1 MSKFVPNSEPVQGGA
16 APALASPPQMAQ
28 LQPEISEEPAGSES
42 APIAGRV
49 DRPWIFFDRAFIV
62 PMIVACALFVENMDS
77 TVIATS
83 LPMIAR
89 DLNQDPIVL
98 KLGLSSYLV
107 SLAVFIPISGW
118 MADRF
123 GGRRIFRIAICV
135 FMASSM
141 LCGLSTSFVGFV
153 AARFLQGIGGAM
165 MVPVG
170 RIVILRS
177 IPREELVTAFNYLTI
192 PAILGPVIGPP
203 LGGMITTYVSWR
215 WIFFINVPISLLG
228 IFLAGRFMENIR
240 EEEVPPLDYVG
251 FVLSAVGLSLSIFGL
266 TTIHDQLISIELSL
280 ACMGAGAA
288 CIIAY
293 LIHARHKK
301 QPLLELGILKV
312 KTYWVGVGGGSLFR
326 IGIGGISLLLPL
338 MFQLG
343 FGMNPLQS
351 GLLTCA
357 SAIGAMFMKSVV
369 KLVLRLFG
377 FRTVLIANALL
388 ASATIAGFG
397 LFTAYT
403 PRLLVFVILLIGGC
417 FRSLQFTAINAIAY
431 ADIPDDM
438 VSRATSLFA
447 TIQQLALGV
456 GVTAGAFAL
465 QTSSFLQGHRT
476 IVASDFWPAF
486 VALGLIAMSSGW
498 SAVGMAKNAG
508 ARMAGRE
515 A

>member
-1 MSKFVPNSEPVQGGA
+1 MPGTKQ
-16 APALASPPQMAQ
+16 
-28 LQPEISEEPAGSES
+28 
-42 APIAGRV
+42 
-49 DRPWIFFDRAFIV
+49 
-62 PMIVACALFVENMDS
+62 
-77 TVIATS
+77 
-83 LPMIAR
+83 
-89 DLNQDPIVL
+89 
-98 KLGLSSYLV
+98 
-107 SLAVFIPISGW
+107 
-118 MADRF
+118 
-123 GGRRIFRIAICV
+123 
-135 FMASSM
+135 
-141 LCGLSTSFVGFV
+141 
-153 AARFLQGIGGAM
+153 
-165 MVPVG
+165 
-170 RIVILRS
+170 
-177 IPREELVTAFNYLTI
+177 
-192 PAILGPVIGPP
+192 
-203 LGGMITTYVSWR
+203 
-215 WIFFINVPISLLG
+215 
-228 IFLAGRFMENIR
+228 
-240 EEEVPPLDYVG
+240 
-251 FVLSAVGLSLSIFGL
+251 
-266 TTIHDQLISIELSL
+266 
-280 ACMGAGAA
+280 
-288 CIIAY
+288 
-293 LIHARHKK
+293 

-403 PRLLVFVILLIGGC
+403 PHFLVFVILLIGGC

-465 QTSSFLQGHRT
+465 QTSSFLQGHKE
-476 IVASDFWPAF
+476 IVAADFWPAF
-486 VALGLIAMSSGW
+486 IALGLIAMSSAW

-515 A
+515 V